1 MAFRS
6 IFRAMMKI
14 TGDHERN
21 APTTDANGGP
31 VANFVVVN
39 AGVKCSIWP
48 LDTQIA
54 SDYLRRDISVSHA
67 VCCDVDLSAR
77 PADRI
82 NVDGVYYVVKGL
94 EPYSNT
100 ALLTRPLY
108 VMHCDRR
115 TS

>member
-1 MAFRS
+1 MPLRGVFR
-6 IFRAMMKI
+6 MMMDT

-21 APTTDANGGP
+21 VPTTDANGGP
-31 VANFVVVN
+31 VAAWVVVN
-39 AGVKCSIWP
+39 AGVKFSIWP
-48 LDTQIA
+48 IDTAIA
-54 SDYLRRDISVSHA
+54 SDYLRRDINVTSA
-67 VCCDVDLSAR
+67 VCCDRDLAAR

-82 NVDGVYYVVKGL
+82 NVDGIYYVVKGL